1 MANYCGPKV
10 RLSRRL
16 GVPVSDTVKHVNRKK
31 ESRPGMHGYR
41 RGRQSLYGLQL
52 AEKQKI
58 AFYYNVSNKQMR
70 RYMDLAGRD
79 KRATTVAFQELLE
92 SRFDNVIRRLGWA
105 RTIWQARQMVTHAH
119 FCINGHKVDV
129 PSYRIKP
136 NDVVTVR
143 DKSEKFARQAAE
155 NADAPD
161 PPAWLAVTENKLEA
175 TVLHLPAFEDVR
187 LPFEVDFPK
196 IIEYYTR

>member
-1 MANYCGPKV
+1 MANYSGPKV

-16 GVPVSDTVKHVNRKK
+16 GVPISDTAKHVNRKK

-41 RGRQSLYGLQL
+41 RSRQSLYGLQL

-58 AFYYNVSNKQMR
+58 AFYYNVSNKQLR

-79 KRATTVAFQELLE
+79 KRATTVAFQEVLE

-105 RTIWQARQMVTHAH
+105 RTIWQARQMVTHGH
-119 FCINGHKVDV
+119 FCINGHKVDI
-129 PSYRIKP
+129 PSYHIKP

-143 DKSEKFARQAAE
+143 EKSDKFVRQAAE
-155 NADAPD
+155 TAEAPD
-161 PPAWLAVTENKLEA
+161 APAWLALTDNKLEA
-175 TVLHLPAFEDVR
+175 TVQHLPAFEDVR
-187 LPFEVDFPK
+187 LPFEVEFPK

>member
-16 GVPVSDTVKHVNRKK
+16 GEPISDTPKHVNRKK
-31 ESRPGMHGYR
+31 ETRPGMHGYR

-58 AFYYNVSNKQMR
+58 AFYYNVSDKQLR
-70 RYMDLAGRD
+70 RYMKIAARD
-79 KRATTVAFQELLE
+79 KRATTIAFQEILE
-92 SRFDNVIRRLGWA
+92 SRLDNVIRRLGWA

-119 FCINGHKVDV
+119 FCVNGHKVDI
-129 PSYRIKP
+129 PSFRTKAA
-136 NDVVTVR
+136 DVIAVR
-143 DKSEKFARQAAE
+143 PKSESFVRQAAE
-155 NADAPD
+155 TAEAAD
-161 PPAWLAVTENKLEA
+161 PPAWLVVTEKKLEA
-175 TVLHLPAFEDVR
+175 TVQQLPALEDVR
-187 LPFEVDFPK
+187 LPFEVEFPK